1 MVATW
6 RVWLAAVR
14 LGSTVRPFPSHQ
26 SQTGTTMVCVHNDG
40 VEESSKLCCLF
51 FADSIYTERYMVT
64 PSENKKD
71 YRVGIV
77 HCMMIDGDIMTDFSL
92 AGFIS
97 VVSSQP
103 SC

>member
-1 MVATW
+1 
-6 RVWLAAVR
+6 
-14 LGSTVRPFPSHQ
+14 
-26 SQTGTTMVCVHNDG
+26 
-40 VEESSKLCCLF
+40 
-51 FADSIYTERYMVT
+51 MVT
-64 PSENKKD
+64 PSENKKG

-77 HCMMIDGDIMTDFSL
+77 HCMMINGDIMTDFSL